1 MAENVGTAAAQE
13 VGNIVGEGAGVIVGE
28 LEGLMKVLTDFNVI
42 GFALGVLTANAGAD
56 FANAFIDGVIMPTLK
71 PIFDR
76 VTPEGKS
83 TLKVG
88 TVEIDLEKLIKALI
102 RFVALGIVVYLLIKL
117 GIKMT
122 KPVTWVS
129 VRSVAEGVSL

>member
-1 MAENVGTAAAQE
+1 MAENVGTVAAEQ
-13 VGNIVGEGAGVIVGE
+13 VGNVIGKGTGALVGEV
-28 LEGLMKVLTDFNVI
+28 EGLMKVLADFNVI

-76 VTPEGKS
+76 VTPKGKS

-88 TVEIDLEKLIKALI
+88 TVEINLEKLIKALI
-102 RFVALGIVVYLLIKL
+102 RFLALGIVVYLLIKL
-117 GIKMT
+117 GIKMN
-122 KPVTWVS
+122 KPVSWVS
-129 VRSVAEGVSL
+129 IRSVAEGVSL